1 LTVSGVLNPR
11 SFKPTDEFTITT
23 YDIDGIHKID
33 EGYNQKL
40 VMTIPALIES
50 FSVEQSDYMNGIVN
64 TYTFTVLSQISVL
77 TSDKIVI

>member
-1 LTVSGVLNPR
+1 
-11 SFKPTDEFTITT
+11 
-23 YDIDGIHKID
+23 
-33 EGYNQKL
+33 
-40 VMTIPALIES
+40 MTIPALIES